1 MAHTRLDVRPRN
13 QSKHATTTTPN
24 NRLKSKYSE
33 ESPLTLKTGESS
45 KAGESSKTLTLP
57 KLGESLEGSHSA
69 VVADGDGADG
79 DGVRVGDGAREGE
92 GAHSAGDDTQEYIAV
107 EGDVSRSFDDNCNF
121 ERAKECSE
129 DEDEDEEEEDEEDE
143 DIVENVQDLA

>member
-1 MAHTRLDVRPRN
+1 MGVGGALPLAHTRLDVRPRN
-13 QSKHATTTTPN
+13 QSKHTTTTTKD
-24 NRLKSKYSE
+24 RLKSKYSE

-45 KAGESSKTLTLP
+45 KTLTLP
-57 KLGESLEGSHSA
+57 KLGESSKGSQSA
-69 VVADGDGADG
+69 EVADGEGA
-79 DGVRVGDGAREGE
+79 REGDGAREGE
-92 GAHSAGDDTQEYIAV
+92 GAQDAGDDTQEYIAV